1 MQVGGAQMD
10 LPGEMF
16 GLLSVFEM
24 QFDVMGVGT
33 KAPSPKL

>member
-1 MQVGGAQMD
+1 MD
-10 LPGEMF
+10 LVEEMF

-33 KAPSPKL
+33 EAPTPKL